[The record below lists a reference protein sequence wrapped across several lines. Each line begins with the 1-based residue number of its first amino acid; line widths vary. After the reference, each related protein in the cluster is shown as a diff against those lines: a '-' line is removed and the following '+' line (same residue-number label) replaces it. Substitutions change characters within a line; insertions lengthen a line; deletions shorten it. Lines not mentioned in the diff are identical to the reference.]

1 MLRTYVSVD
10 FAKVVGNYLYSIP
23 RFVIAAVLIIS
34 GVRLILKKKN
44 ELYTE
49 PEDVSRLE
57 DTEDKKK
64 I

>member
-1 MLRTYVSVD
+1 M
-10 FAKVVGNYLYSIP
+10 VGNYLYSIP